1 MAIQNAEVHAI
12 CQQQQHRDTEGTEAF
27 GAQDNNIQVEAEN
40 QEEKNGVPLLL
51 EMATETSKGMAVQ
64 MDIDPMQ

>member
-1 MAIQNAEVHAI
+1 MHAI
-12 CQQQQHRDTEGTEAF
+12 RQQQQQHMNNEVTEASK
-27 GAQDNNIQVEAEN
+27 AQDNNIQVEAEN

-51 EMATETSKGMAVQ
+51 EMATEISKGMAVQ